1 LLVGVLVTVASAIAP
16 AVRASR
22 VAPVAA
28 LRDVAAEPPAPSAR
42 RLVRGM
48 LLVAA
53 GAALLSVG
61 LFAHVG
67 NRGALTGAGLVAVFL
82 GISVLGPFAVRPVIG
97 PLGMLMTG
105 RGAAGHAAS
114 GRIGYSN
121 AMRNP
126 SRTATTASAL
136 MVGMA
141 LVSVMTVLAQSLR
154 ASTESIIDDSVHANY
169 VISSGAAIGSG
180 SGLSPVLERQL
191 AVLPQVATVAG
202 VRGGVAQV
210 FGGTTAVV
218 ATQPAASAS
227 LVNIGV
233 TQGDLAS
240 MTNAGIAV
248 STQVASAHKLRI
260 GSPVA
265 VTFPASG
272 TRTYTVQAIYGTRA
286 AAGNCD
292 YVLPMPA
299 AVQNFPQALDI
310 EIFVGLQPGIGTS
323 SARAAIS
330 TVVGAYPNASLMDEA
345 QFKAQQEQQVNTLLD
360 LVYALLAL
368 AVLIALIGIANTLAL
383 SIYERTR
390 EIGLLRAVGTTRG
403 QLRAMVRSEA
413 LVISLFG
420 AVEGLVLGTLFGW
433 AVVTAMRSAGTG
445 VTRLAVPVPQLIV
458 LTVLASLAG
467 LVAAIIPSRHAA
479 RLNILQAVT
488 TD

>member
-1 LLVGVLVTVASAIAP
+1 
-16 AVRASR
+16 
-22 VAPVAA
+22 
-28 LRDVAAEPPAPSAR
+28 
-42 RLVRGM
+42 
-48 LLVAA
+48 
-53 GAALLSVG
+53 
-61 LFAHVG
+61 
-67 NRGALTGAGLVAVFL
+67 
-82 GISVLGPFAVRPVIG
+82 
-97 PLGMLMTG
+97 
-105 RGAAGHAAS
+105 
-114 GRIGYSN
+114 
-121 AMRNP
+121 MRNP
-126 SRTATTASAL
+126 KRTATTASAL

-154 ASTESIIDDSVHANY
+154 ASTGSIIDNSVHANY
-169 VISSGAAIGSG
+169 VISSGAALGSG
-180 SGLSPVLERQL
+180 TGVSPVLERQL
-191 AVLPQVATVAG
+191 AALPQVATVAG

-233 TQGDLAS
+233 TQGSLAS

-248 STQVASAHKLRI
+248 STQVASAHKLRL
-260 GSPVA
+260 GSPVT
-265 VTFPASG
+265 VTFAASG
-272 TRTYTVQAIYGTRA
+272 TRTYTVQAIYGMRA
-286 AAGNCD
+286 AAGSSD
-292 YVLPMPA
+292 YVVPMA
-299 AVQNFPQALDI
+299 TAEQNFPQALDV

-330 TVVGAYPNASLMDEA
+330 AVAGAYPNATVMDEA

-383 SIYERTR
+383 SVHERTR

-403 QLRAMVRSEA
+403 QLRAIVRAEA

-433 AVVTAMRSAGTG
+433 AVVTAMRSAGTA
-445 VTRLAVPVPQLIV
+445 VTRLAIPVPQLIV

-488 TD
+488 TE